1 MKNKAFYLIILFACL
16 LPNILLSQK
25 TESSIWYV
33 EGYNEQKAR
42 NYLDNNYLLDQIEGI
57 WQSTDGFKYAIIK
70 DVKDGKSVSDQFR
83 AIILETSHNGWKPT
97 QIKAFINFGTVDGI
111 YSMKYYTRNIYGN
124 DTETQNLFL
133 FVKSPVILTFTRLD
147 GVEISLYK
155 LYPNQGGERA
165 SENQAGSISKPPTA
179 QWSGS
184 AIAIARYYL
193 ATNYHVV
200 EDASSLVITGVNGNL
215 RKEYVVEVVAT
226 DKTND
231 LAICKVIDNDFDGFE
246 AIQFGFNTETVDVGT
261 EVFVLGY
268 PMTNYMGEE
277 LKLTTGVIS
286 SKSGYKGD
294 VSLYQISAPVQPGNS
309 GGPIFN
315 NNGDLIGIVNA
326 KLKGAENVG
335 YAIKLS
341 YLRNLIESCN
351 ERIDYNN
358 TNQLFGT
365 SLAEKVKNITP
376 FVLMIKANTISN
388 GGNSTGQSSPTG
400 GGNRDMAKKYMQL
413 SSQKYQD
420 KDYEGAFVDACQ
432 SVQLFPMDENH
443 YLRGYL
449 ALIIK
454 ENYELAIESFHYC
467 IDNNYRINES
477 RQLLGD
483 CFYGQKKY
491 DEAIKYY
498 DKVIESD
505 RKNIKALYDR
515 AQCKSEMG
523 NHLEAI
529 QDYKQAIKYENIVDN
544 KEDFATIYNNI
555 AWEYRLLGRFNE
567 AKPFIEEALN
577 KNHMTDY
584 IWETN
589 GEIAF
594 HIGDYTTCLS
604 SMNNAIT
611 IYKDDIAVSSGLY
624 DAYYYRGLAKKQ
636 LGNLSGS
643 RSDFNKAKELAT
655 RISDSSF
662 IRKVDSVLIQ
672 PNDNYI
678 NSTIT
683 SQERIINNPIVTKS
697 NENNIQITAIELT
710 EEFTAIY
717 LSYTNTK
724 DKPYGWYSISP
735 NTYIIG
741 KKGEKHFLLKTENCP
756 ISPECTKIGLS
767 ETKKLILYFPTIDE
781 NCKRFDLIEI
791 INDDEEAQPWR
802 FQNIRIDKNGKEA
815 SSTSQLISEDC
826 IIVSKNISDA
836 QGMTYI
842 SEVTKKSSW
851 GGTSMQEVGFNQAVN
866 KIKKEAAKRGCC
878 LIVITDVSFPFLDG
892 THVTAKLFKCD

>member
-1 MKNKAFYLIILFACL
+1 MKNKAFYLTMLFACV

-25 TESSIWYV
+25 AESSIWYV

-97 QIKAFINFGTVDGI
+97 QIKAFINFGTMDGI

-124 DTETQNLFL
+124 DIETQNLFL

-147 GVEISLYK
+147 GIEISLYK

-165 SENQAGSISKPPTA
+165 SGNQTGSITKPATA

-184 AIAIARYYL
+184 AIAISRYYL

-215 RKEYVVEVVAT
+215 RKDYKIEVVAT

-246 AIQFGFNTETVDVGT
+246 AIKYGFNTETVDVGT
-261 EVFVLGY
+261 EIFVLGY

-294 VSLYQISAPVQPGNS
+294 VSIYQISAPVQPGNS
-309 GGPIFN
+309 GGPLFN
-315 NNGDLIGIVNA
+315 YYGDLIGIVNA
-326 KLKGAENVG
+326 KLTGAENVG

-341 YLRNLIESCN
+341 YLRNLVESCN
-351 ERIDYNN
+351 ERIDYNT
-358 TNQLFGT
+358 TNQLFGK
-365 SLAEKVKNITP
+365 SLAEKVKDITP
-376 FVLMIKANTISN
+376 FVLMVKANTISN
-388 GGNSTGQSSPTG
+388 VGNTTGQSSPM
-400 GGNRDMAKKYMQL
+400 GGNNREMAIKHLQL
-413 SSQKYQD
+413 SKQKYQD
-420 KDYEGAFVDACQ
+420 EDYEGAFLDACE
-432 SVQLFPMDENH
+432 SVRYYPMDENQ

-449 ALIIK
+449 ALVFK
-454 ENYELAIESFHYC
+454 ENYEMAIESFQYC
-467 IDNNYRINES
+467 IDNNYRTNES
-477 RQLLGD
+477 RQLIGD
-483 CFYGQKKY
+483 CYYGQKKY

-505 RKNIKALYDR
+505 RKNIKALYAR
-515 AQCKSEMG
+515 AQCKSEMEK
-523 NHLEAI
+523 HLEAI
-529 QDYKQAIKYENIVDN
+529 QDYKQAIKYENIVDS

-577 KNHMTDY
+577 RNHMTDY

-589 GEIAF
+589 GEIAY
-594 HIGDYTTCLS
+594 HLGDFTTCLS

-611 IYKDDIAVSSGLY
+611 IYKDDIIVSSGFY

-655 RISDSSF
+655 STSDSSF
-662 IRKVDSVLIQ
+662 IRKIDSVLIL
-672 PNDNYI
+672 PNDSYTI
-678 NSTIT
+678 SSTT

-697 NENNIQITAIELT
+697 NGNNTRITAIELT

-717 LSYTNTK
+717 ISYTNFE
-724 DKPYGWYSISP
+724 YVNGGWYSINADCELVDNS
-735 NTYIIG
+735 T
-741 KKGEKHFLLKTENCP
+741 KTKSRLLKTENCA
-756 ISPECTKIGLS
+756 ISPKKTGIKMG
-767 ETKKLILYFPTIDE
+767 ETKTFVLYFPAISS
-781 NCKRFDLIEI
+781 NCKSVDLIEEDNSRRNFQFYGVKFKTDTTKPNSTKPNLKNNKKRISLDGVI
-791 INDDEEAQPWR
+791 ITMDLADAEGWYYICDVTKRGATLGEIGYNQA
-802 FQNIRIDKNGKEA
+802 IRGLQETAVERGCGLIVVTNVVEA
-815 SSTSQLISEDC
+815 SS
-826 IIVSKNISDA
+826 
-836 QGMTYI
+836 G
-842 SEVTKKSSW
+842 
-851 GGTSMQEVGFNQAVN
+851 
-866 KIKKEAAKRGCC
+866 IK
-878 LIVITDVSFPFLDG
+878 
-892 THVTAKLFKCD
+892 VTAKLFKKE